1 MTATATTTLEQP
13 QPAAPTP
20 ERPAATFTDVVRSEW
35 IKLTSVRS
43 TWITLLVAM
52 VLGIGVGTLISFLAG
67 SHYVTAGV
75 IRRATWDPT
84 TVSFRAINIAQL
96 AIAVLGVMVIT
107 SEYSTGMIRTS
118 LAAVPRRGRFLAAKT
133 TVFTLV
139 ALVVGEITAFAAFL
153 IGQSVIGLNAPNTNL
168 GAPGVLR
175 AVIGAGL
182 YLAAIGL
189 LASGIGAL
197 LRNTAAG
204 ISAIVALLFVLP
216 GIVQALPSSW
226 SNPITEF
233 WPTQAGSQ
241 IFALHSA
248 ANTLSAWPG
257 FGVLVLFTAIV
268 LAAATYTIGH
278 RDA

>member
-1 MTATATTTLEQP
+1 MTTATTAPVVTP
-13 QPAAPTP
+13 QPDVPDT
-20 ERPAATFTDVVRSEW
+20 EQPAATFADVVRSEW
-35 IKLTSVRS
+35 IKLTSIRS
-43 TWITLLVAM
+43 TWITLLVVM
-52 VLGIGVGTLISFLAG
+52 VLGIGVGTLISYLAG
-67 SHYVTAGV
+67 SHYATASL

-84 TVSFRAINIAQL
+84 RVSFRAINIAQL

-118 LAAVPRRGRFLAAKT
+118 LAAVPRRGHFLAAKT
-133 TVFTLV
+133 AVFTLV
-139 ALVVGEITAFAAFL
+139 ALVVGEITAFAGFL
-153 IGQSVIGLNAPNTNL
+153 VGQAVIGLNAPNTDL

-189 LASGIGAL
+189 LAAGIGTL

-204 ISAIVALLFVLP
+204 ISATVALLFVLP
-216 GIVQALPSSW
+216 GVVQALPSSW

-241 IFALHSA
+241 IFAVHSA
-248 ANTLSAWPG
+248 AHTLAAWPG

-268 LAAATYTIGH
+268 LAAATYSINH